1 MDFYKRVG
9 IVCRRIPAGRV
20 ATYGQIAALC
30 GMPRNARQVGYALKY
45 DLAGDDLPAHRVV
58 NAKGELV
65 GAIYFDTPDQQTN
78 LLAAEG
84 VPVKYSDGLW
94 RVRMRDCAWVPDDK
108 DFDYLEAAFWIA
120 EHESDEEKGGGLRDE
135 EG

>member
-9 IVCRRIPAGRV
+9 IVCRMIPSGKV

-30 GMPRNARQVGYALKY
+30 GMPRNARQVGYALKH

-65 GAIYFDTPDQQTN
+65 GAMYFDTPGEQMKM
-78 LLAAEG
+78 LEAEG
-84 VPVKYSDGLW
+84 VSVKQSAGAW
-94 RVRMRDCAWVPDDK
+94 CVRMKEFSWMPSDRDYDT
-108 DFDYLEAAFWIA
+108 LEAAFWIA
-120 EHESDEEKGGGLRDE
+120 EQEDS
-135 EG
+135 